1 VSNRRQIPKRR
12 QIAAVITLLLALFGT
27 FNSVLAGKTSSN
39 KSTVRSTSVSTQES
53 DGSGRV
59 TRPGTVPETSS
70 NRTDPRLRKI
80 GFRSYE
86 KLRSHYLKHGRE
98 FGNITQEQYLAMAQD
113 IRDAPLSKTIIEA
126 TQVGGTI
133 SRFDRAS
140 GGFIA
145 FNNDLTLRTFF
156 RPDDGEAYFR
166 RAAKRAR

>member
-53 DGSGRV
+53 DGSGQIVSR
-59 TRPGTVPETSS
+59 GTS

-133 SRFDRAS
+133 SRFDRSS

-145 FNNDLTLRTFF
+145 FNDDLTLRTFF